1 MCEYSFPERH
11 FTGRIVYEAAGWLY
25 ERGWG
30 ATSMQTE
37 EELVRALSSPPGAG
51 TWHLTLVT
59 DDTHSQEVTQFPQIL
74 DVKLR

>member
-1 MCEYSFPERH
+1 
-11 FTGRIVYEAAGWLY
+11 
-25 ERGWG
+25 
-30 ATSMQTE
+30 MQTE